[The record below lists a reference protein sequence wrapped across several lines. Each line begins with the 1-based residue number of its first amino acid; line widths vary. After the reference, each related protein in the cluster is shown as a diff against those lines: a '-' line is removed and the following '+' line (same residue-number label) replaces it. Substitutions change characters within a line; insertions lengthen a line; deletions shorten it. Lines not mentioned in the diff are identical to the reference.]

1 MKHFCRDFHL
11 NIKISKPRVL
21 DYTAPYEGT
30 KPNFTTFTC
39 HSAVANDCKFKI
51 HPLGKQ
57 AKLRF
62 GYYTHWDHSSY
73 PASFPPYQ
81 AARTGAPKRNSL
93 NLKNPEA

>member
-21 DYTAPYEGT
+21 DYTAPFEGT

-51 HPLGKQ
+51 GAGKNSKKFFKNFHFFSRSEKS
-57 AKLRF
+57 AIARPIRF
-62 GYYTHWDHSSY
+62 RKKIRSFCNFCSSV
-73 PASFPPYQ
+73 ATRS
-81 AARTGAPKRNSL
+81 
-93 NLKNPEA
+93 

>member
-51 HPLGKQ
+51 KFEKIFQ
-57 AKLRF
+57 KF
-62 GYYTHWDHSSY
+62 
-73 PASFPPYQ
+73 SFFF
-81 AARTGAPKRNSL
+81 REV
-93 NLKNPEA
+93 KNPRSPGRFASEKRFDRSVTFVVV